1 VATFLS
7 RLGRL
12 AFRRRWSVAL
22 LWLAVLGAVGV
33 ASATASELPDDT
45 KSMPGIEAQA
55 ALDLMTQRF
64 GANAGNLDRATARV
78 VFVAP
83 AGEKITDAGHRA
95 TIDALVQDVSRGS
108 QVAGAVNPFPAR
120 AVSQDG
126 STAYAVVTYMAN
138 AG

>member
-1 VATFLS
+1 VA
-7 RLGRL
+7 GR
-12 AFRRRWSVAL
+12 A
-22 LWLAVLGAVGV
+22 GAVGV

-120 AVSQDG
+120 R
-126 STAYAVVTYMAN
+126 
-138 AG
+138 